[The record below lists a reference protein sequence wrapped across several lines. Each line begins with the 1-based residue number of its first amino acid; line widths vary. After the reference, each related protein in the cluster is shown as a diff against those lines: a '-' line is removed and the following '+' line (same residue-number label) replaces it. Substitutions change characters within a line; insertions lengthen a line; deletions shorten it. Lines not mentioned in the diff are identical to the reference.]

1 MGKTPDKLRRF
12 AETEAEVNAGTTART
27 ALQPGRQDGRL
38 PVAYVTDGFFVKPIG
53 DNMKV
58 KVCFA
63 DIVWIE
69 AERAYS
75 HIHLAVGKHIS
86 VAHNIL
92 RLEVRLPDKFF
103 VRISRSEIINIKRVC
118 KYCGNA
124 LYLEGCSKS
133 FTVGKGF
140 RDYIF
145 SCFDELEK

>member
-1 MGKTPDKLRRF
+1 MF
-12 AETEAEVNAGTTART
+12 AETEAEGNDAATART
-27 ALQPGRQDGRL
+27 ALQPGRQNGRV

-53 DNMKV
+53 ESMKI
-58 KVCFA
+58 KVCFT

-75 HIHLAVGKHIS
+75 HIHLAAGRHVS
-86 VAHNIL
+86 VAHNIQ

-118 KYCGNA
+118 KYCGNT

-133 FTVGKGF
+133 FAVGKSF